1 MQYAWRCSCCGKQ
14 YDTLPLSF
22 AAEAPEYWYDIP
34 AGERERRAVLTPDF
48 CTLDDRYYF
57 IGGCLELPILGTG
70 EKFVFGVWVSL
81 SEASMRRAEELSR
94 SNMSDDDSP
103 AVGWL
108 STNIRF
114 YPGAL
119 RLKAA
124 VHSSSA
130 NLGPICRA
138 RADRSP
144 ALARSTAGDHD
155 GAGAGDCGRADAPAL
170 TGGMRLH
177 RDANRSWPHRFSH

>member
-108 STNIRF
+108 STNIRS

-130 NLGPICRA
+130 NLRPIVELEPTDHPLSRDQRQGITMERA
-138 RADRSP
+138 QEIVA
-144 ALARSTAGDHD
+144 AL
-155 GAGAGDCGRADAPAL
+155 
-170 TGGMRLH
+170 MH
-177 RDANRSWPHRFSH
+177 RH